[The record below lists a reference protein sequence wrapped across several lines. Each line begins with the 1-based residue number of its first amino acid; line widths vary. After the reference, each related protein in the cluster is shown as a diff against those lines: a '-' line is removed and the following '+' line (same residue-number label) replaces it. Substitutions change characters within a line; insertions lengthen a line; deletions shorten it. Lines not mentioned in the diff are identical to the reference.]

1 MYASSKTEEVINYLC
16 KVINGEIAQLNYP
29 LAKEVA
35 KEVLIKV
42 KEKINNEK

>member
-1 MYASSKTEEVINYLC
+1 MYASDENEKVITYLG
-16 KVINGEIAQLNYP
+16 KVINGEIVQLNYP

-35 KEVLIKV
+35 NKV